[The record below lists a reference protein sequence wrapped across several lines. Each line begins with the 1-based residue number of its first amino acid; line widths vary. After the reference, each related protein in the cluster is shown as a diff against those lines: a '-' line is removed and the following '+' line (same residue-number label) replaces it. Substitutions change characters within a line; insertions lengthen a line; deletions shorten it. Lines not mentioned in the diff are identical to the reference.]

1 MELSVVVGFPEVA
14 LFEKT
19 FLIVKIKTMMYL
31 QRFRLSLEGDKACF
45 IVLITSVRIK
55 CHVN

>member
-1 MELSVVVGFPEVA
+1 MVGFPEVA

-19 FLIVKIKTMMYL
+19 FLIVKIKTMVYL

>member
-1 MELSVVVGFPEVA
+1 MVGFPEVT

-31 QRFRLSLEGDKACF
+31 QRFRLSLEGDNACF

>member
-1 MELSVVVGFPEVA
+1 
-14 LFEKT
+14 
-19 FLIVKIKTMMYL
+19 MYL
-31 QRFRLSLEGDKACF
+31 QRFRLSLEGDNACF